1 MLTASLAIDAQPDKD
16 SRRSKADSQL
26 GWRWT
31 MRTKRQLLIAVT
43 VMAAAVLASSRLR
56 ADSGS
61 CGGATSTLPFNDVG
75 ASIFFCQIAE
85 SYFSGLTNG
94 TSSTTY
100 SPSDAVTREQMAA
113 FITRTM
119 DHSLKRG
126 SRRAALG
133 QWWTTTPHY
142 DAMLGTTGLDKSP
155 RQIKS
160 DGKDLWVVSVGDPFS
175 FGLGSVGRIHASD
188 GGGID
193 LWGVQFPSGGLL
205 IAMGRVFVT
214 GVQGLLVIDP
224 SQPGGIDA
232 TIVPTQPQVGGVS
245 LGFDGARIWI
255 AGGSV
260 SIVKPAAAFPWT
272 AETHSTGF
280 VNATGVLFDGT
291 NIWILD
297 QGDNSIKRV
306 DSNGGVVQSI
316 AVSNIGR
323 AVFDGAN
330 IWVPG
335 SNSVT
340 VLRAAT
346 GAVLATLTGN
356 GLNTPTAIA
365 FDGQRVL
372 VTSPAAV
379 SLWKATDLTPIG
391 FETLP
396 PLCFGCT
403 STAREVCSDGI
414 NFWIVID
421 NRLVL
426 AQPGTLAR
434 F

>member
-1 MLTASLAIDAQPDKD
+1 MT
-16 SRRSKADSQL
+16 
-26 GWRWT
+26 
-31 MRTKRQLLIAVT
+31 TKRQLLIAVT
-43 VMAAAVLASSRLR
+43 VLAAAILASGRLR

-61 CGGATSTLPFNDVG
+61 CGGATATLPFNDVG

-85 SYFSGLTNG
+85 AYFSGLTNG

-100 SPSDAVTREQMAA
+100 SPSDAVTRDQMAA

-119 DHSLKRG
+119 DQSLKRG

-142 DAMLGTTGLDKSP
+142 DAMLGTTTVNTHP
-155 RQIKS
+155 VEIKS
-160 DGKDLWVVSVGDPFS
+160 DGKDLWVVSVGDPLS

-188 GGGID
+188 GRSVD
-193 LWGVQFPSGGLL
+193 AWAVHFAAGLL
-205 IAMGRVFVT
+205 VAMGRVFAANAV
-214 GVQGLLVIDP
+214 GPSLYMIDP
-224 SQPGGIDA
+224 SQPGGGSA
-232 TIVPTQPQVGGVS
+232 TVVQTDNPIGDGPVS
-245 LGFDGARIWI
+245 LGFDGARIWT
-255 AGGSV
+255 ANSSGGSV
-260 SIVKPAAAFPWT
+260 SIISPAAAFPWN
-272 AETHSTGF
+272 AQTHSTGF
-280 VNATGVLFDGT
+280 VKPTGVLFDGT

-306 DSNGGVVQSI
+306 DSNGGVVQSV

-403 STAREVCSDGI
+403 STTRGVCSDGI

-421 NRLVL
+421 VALGL